1 MQTISSESSHM
12 LKKKNQL
19 IDNQLNVSQPHH
31 KQTLGRMICE
41 LL

>member
-1 MQTISSESSHM
+1 MQTITPESSHM
-12 LKKKNQL
+12 LKKSPV
-19 IDNQLNVSQPHH
+19 DNQLNVSQPHH